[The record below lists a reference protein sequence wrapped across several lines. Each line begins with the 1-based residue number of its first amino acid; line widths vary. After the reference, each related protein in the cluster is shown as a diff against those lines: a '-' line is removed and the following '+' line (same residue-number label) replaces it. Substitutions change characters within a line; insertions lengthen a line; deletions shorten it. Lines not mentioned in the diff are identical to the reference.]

1 MAGRE
6 SHGPSSALP
15 GRQGGEQVVER
26 VERERAEKDAR
37 KTKEPDRH
45 QVVLLNDDYTTM
57 DFVMDVL
64 ETVFHKSPAEAYR
77 IMLMVHTQGR
87 GVCGVYTWQVAETK
101 AEAVIELARQAGF
114 PLRAVVED
122 A

>member
-1 MAGRE
+1 MGNA
-6 SHGPSSALP
+6 S
-15 GRQGGEQVVER
+15 RQGGEQVVER
-26 VERERAEKDAR
+26 VQR
-37 KTKEPDRH
+37 KTKEPDQH

-57 DFVMDVL
+57 DFVMEVL

-87 GVCGVYTWQVAETK
+87 GICGVYTWEVAETK
-101 AEAVIELARQAGF
+101 AEAVVALARQAGF

>member
-1 MAGRE
+1 MAGA
-6 SHGPSSALP
+6 S
-15 GRQGGEQVVER
+15 RQGGEQVVER
-26 VERERAEKDAR
+26 VEK

-57 DFVMDVL
+57 DFVMEVL

-101 AEAVIELARQAGF
+101 ADAVISLARDAGY
-114 PLRAVVED
+114 PLRAVVEE

>member
-1 MAGRE
+1 MGT
-6 SHGPSSALP
+6 PS
-15 GRQGGEQVVER
+15 RQGGEQVVER
-26 VERERAEKDAR
+26 VERKA
-37 KTKEPDRH
+37 KEPDRH

-57 DFVMDVL
+57 DFVMEVL

-101 AEAVIELARQAGF
+101 ADAVVSLARAAGF
-114 PLRAVVED
+114 PLRAVVEE

>member
-1 MAGRE
+1 VGNA
-6 SHGPSSALP
+6 S
-15 GRQGGEQVVER
+15 RQGGEQVVER
-26 VERERAEKDAR
+26 VEKKA
-37 KTKEPDRH
+37 KEPDQH

-57 DFVMDVL
+57 DFVMEVL

-87 GVCGVYTWQVAETK
+87 GVCGVYTWEVAETK
-101 AEAVIELARQAGF
+101 AEAVVALARQAGY

>member
-1 MAGRE
+1 MG
-6 SHGPSSALP
+6 SPS
-15 GRQGGEQVVER
+15 RQGGEQVVER
-26 VERERAEKDAR
+26 VERATR
-37 KTKEPDRH
+37 EPDRH

-57 DFVMDVL
+57 DFVMEVL

-87 GVCGVYTWQVAETK
+87 GVCGVYTWEVAETK
-101 AEAVIELARQAGF
+101 ADAVVSLARQSGY
-114 PLRAVVED
+114 PLRAVVEE

>member
-1 MAGRE
+1 MGT
-6 SHGPSSALP
+6 PS
-15 GRQGGEQVVER
+15 RQGGEQVVER
-26 VERERAEKDAR
+26 VERR
-37 KTKEPDRH
+37 TKEPDRH

-57 DFVMDVL
+57 DFVMEVL

-101 AEAVIELARQAGF
+101 ADAVVSLAREAGF
-114 PLRAVVED
+114 PLRAVVEE

>member
-1 MAGRE
+1 MGDA
-6 SHGPSSALP
+6 S
-15 GRQGGEQVVER
+15 RQSGEQVIER
-26 VERERAEKDAR
+26 VER

-57 DFVMDVL
+57 DFVMEVL
-64 ETVFHKSPAEAYR
+64 ETIFLKSPAEAYR

-87 GVCGVYTWQVAETK
+87 GVCGVYTWEVAETK
-101 AEAVIELARQAGF
+101 AEAVVTLARQAGF

>member
-1 MAGRE
+1 MG
-6 SHGPSSALP
+6 SAS
-15 GRQGGEQVVER
+15 RQGGEQVVER
-26 VERERAEKDAR
+26 VQR
-37 KTKEPDRH
+37 KTKEPDLH

-57 DFVMDVL
+57 DFVMEVL

-101 AEAVIELARQAGF
+101 ADAVVTLAREAGF

-122 A
+122 V

>member
-1 MAGRE
+1 MGDA
-6 SHGPSSALP
+6 S
-15 GRQGGEQVVER
+15 RQTGEQVVER
-26 VERERAEKDAR
+26 VER

-57 DFVMDVL
+57 DFVMEVL
-64 ETVFHKSPAEAYR
+64 ETVFLKSPAEAYR

-87 GVCGVYTWQVAETK
+87 GVCGVYTWEVAETK
-101 AEAVIELARQAGF
+101 AEAVVTLARQAGF

>member
-1 MAGRE
+1 MGN
-6 SHGPSSALP
+6 PS
-15 GRQGGEQVVER
+15 RQGGEQVVER
-26 VERERAEKDAR
+26 VEK
-37 KTKEPDRH
+37 KTKEPDQH

-57 DFVMDVL
+57 DFVMEVL

-87 GVCGVYTWQVAETK
+87 GVCGVYTWEVAETK
-101 AEAVIELARQAGF
+101 AEAVVGLARQAGF
-114 PLRAVVED
+114 PLRAVVEE

>member
-1 MAGRE
+1 MGTA
-6 SHGPSSALP
+6 S
-15 GRQGGEQVVER
+15 RQGGEQVVER
-26 VERERAEKDAR
+26 VER

-57 DFVMDVL
+57 DFVMEVL
-64 ETVFHKSPAEAYR
+64 ETVFLKSPAEAYR

-87 GVCGVYTWQVAETK
+87 GVCGVYTWEVAETK
-101 AEAVIELARQAGF
+101 ADAVVALARQAGF

>member
-1 MAGRE
+1 VG
-6 SHGPSSALP
+6 SPS
-15 GRQGGEQVVER
+15 RQGSEQVIER
-26 VERERAEKDAR
+26 TERREKG
-37 KTKEPDRH
+37 PDQH

-57 DFVMDVL
+57 EFVMEVL

-87 GVCGVYTWQVAETK
+87 GVCGVYTWEVAETK
-101 AEAVIELARQAGF
+101 AASVVALAQGAGF
-114 PLRAVVED
+114 PLRAIVEE

>member
-1 MAGRE
+1 VGNA
-6 SHGPSSALP
+6 S
-15 GRQGGEQVVER
+15 RQGGEQVVER
-26 VERERAEKDAR
+26 VQR
-37 KTKEPDRH
+37 KTKEPDQH

-57 DFVMDVL
+57 DFVMEVL

-77 IMLMVHTQGR
+77 IMLMVHTEGR
-87 GVCGVYTWQVAETK
+87 GICGVYTWEVAETK
-101 AEAVIELARQAGF
+101 AEAVVALARQAGF

>member
-1 MAGRE
+1 VGKA
-6 SHGPSSALP
+6 S
-15 GRQGGEQVVER
+15 RQGGEQVVER
-26 VERERAEKDAR
+26 VER
-37 KTKEPDRH
+37 KTKEPDQH

-57 DFVMDVL
+57 DFVMEVL

-87 GVCGVYTWQVAETK
+87 GVCGVYTWEVAETK
-101 AEAVIELARQAGF
+101 AEAVVALARQAGF
-114 PLRAVVED
+114 PLRAVVEE

>member
-1 MAGRE
+1 
-6 SHGPSSALP
+6 
-15 GRQGGEQVVER
+15 VVER
-26 VERERAEKDAR
+26 QER
-37 KTKEPDRH
+37 KTREPDRH

-77 IMLMVHTQGR
+77 IMLQVHTQGR
-87 GVCGVYTWQVAETK
+87 GVCGVYTWEVAETK
-101 AEAVIELARQAGF
+101 AAAVVTLAQQAGY
-114 PLRAVVED
+114 PLRAVVEE

>member
-1 MAGRE
+1 MGTFK
-6 SHGPSSALP
+6 P
-15 GRQGGEQVVER
+15 GNERQGGEQVIER
-26 VERERAEKDAR
+26 VERREKS
-37 KTKEPDRH
+37 PDQH

-57 DFVMDVL
+57 EFVMEVL

-101 AEAVIELARQAGF
+101 AASVVTLAQKAGF
-114 PLRAVVED
+114 PLRAVIEE

>member
-1 MAGRE
+1 MAT
-6 SHGPSSALP
+6 PS
-15 GRQGGEQVVER
+15 RQSGEQVVER
-26 VERERAEKDAR
+26 VEK

-57 DFVMDVL
+57 DFVMEVL

-77 IMLMVHTQGR
+77 IMLLVHTQGR
-87 GVCGVYTWQVAETK
+87 GICGVYTWEVAETK
-101 AEAVIELARQAGF
+101 AEAVVALARGAGY
-114 PLRAVVED
+114 PLRAVVEE

>member
-1 MAGRE
+1 VGNA
-6 SHGPSSALP
+6 S
-15 GRQGGEQVVER
+15 RQGGEQVVER
-26 VERERAEKDAR
+26 VQR
-37 KTKEPDRH
+37 KTKEPDQH

-57 DFVMDVL
+57 DFVMEVL

-87 GVCGVYTWQVAETK
+87 GICGVYTWEVAETK
-101 AEAVIELARQAGF
+101 AEAVVALARQAGF

>member
-1 MAGRE
+1 MG
-6 SHGPSSALP
+6 SPS
-15 GRQGGEQVVER
+15 RQGGEQVVER

-37 KTKEPDRH
+37 KTKEPDLH

-57 DFVMDVL
+57 DFVMEVL

-87 GVCGVYTWQVAETK
+87 GVCGVYTWEVAETK
-101 AEAVIELARQAGF
+101 ADAVVTLAREAGF
-114 PLRAVVED
+114 PLHAVVED
-122 A
+122 V

>member
-1 MAGRE
+1 MGNA
-6 SHGPSSALP
+6 S
-15 GRQGGEQVVER
+15 RQGGEQVVER
-26 VERERAEKDAR
+26 VEKKA
-37 KTKEPDRH
+37 KEPDQH

-57 DFVMDVL
+57 DFVMEVL

-87 GVCGVYTWQVAETK
+87 GICGVYTWEVAETK
-101 AEAVIELARQAGF
+101 AEAVVALARQAGY
-114 PLRAVVED
+114 PLRAVVEE